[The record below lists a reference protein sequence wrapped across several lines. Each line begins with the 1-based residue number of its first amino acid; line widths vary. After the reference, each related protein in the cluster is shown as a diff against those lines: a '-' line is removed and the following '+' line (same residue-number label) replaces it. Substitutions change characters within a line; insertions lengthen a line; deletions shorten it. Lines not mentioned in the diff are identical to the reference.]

1 MQEKVLNDI
10 KVTMAAE
17 GMFITK
23 QDENIIEEYYNGK
36 ITEQEGIEII
46 KNRFKKDGGCVVC
59 MIQLIQNIHI
69 QELVL

>member
-1 MQEKVLNDI
+1 MQEKLLNDI

-23 QDENIIEEYYNGK
+23 QDENIITEFYNGN

-46 KNRFKKDGGCVVC
+46 KNRFKNVGD
-59 MIQLIQNIHI
+59 M
-69 QELVL
+69 

>member
-1 MQEKVLNDI
+1 MQKKVINDI

-23 QDENIIEEYYNGK
+23 QDENIITDFYNGN

-46 KNRFKKDGGCVVC
+46 KNRFKDVED
-59 MIQLIQNIHI
+59 N
-69 QELVL
+69 